1 MNMKGSIELENN
13 KTNKQ
18 TDKRTI
24 GKNIPLGLKLMTLKT

>member
-18 TDKRTI
+18 TKEQLEKIYRLVS
-24 GKNIPLGLKLMTLKT
+24 N